1 MLALAMALEGA
12 SRGDTARATG
22 MDRQTLRNWVHRSNA
37 ERLAG
42 LSDRPHASWPARR
55 LTS

>member
-22 MDRQTLRNWVHRSNA
+22 MDRQTLRNSVHRSNA